1 MLRNKLFHED
11 ESLIMTIGIWL
22 QQIGGMLAVLYF
34 FLVPLF
40 ALTLGLIW
48 VETITTTK
56 VMWIVDVVVWVM
68 VASIL
73 LIGFGTLFEE
83 IDSKKTKELKEKIN
97 RGFL

>member
-68 VASIL
+68 VGSIL

-83 IDSKKTKELKEKIN
+83 IDSKKTKGLKWWE
-97 RGFL
+97 

>member
-22 QQIGGMLAVLYF
+22 QQFGGMLAVLYF

-40 ALTLGLIW
+40 ALTIGLIW

-68 VASIL
+68 VGSIL

-83 IDSKKTKELKEKIN
+83 IEDNKKKAKKRLIK
-97 RGFL
+97 

>member
-22 QQIGGMLAVLYF
+22 QQFGGMLAVLYF

-40 ALTLGLIW
+40 ALTIGLIW
-48 VETITTTK
+48 IETITTTK

-73 LIGFGTLFEE
+73 MIGFGNLCEE
-83 IDSKKTKELKEKIN
+83 IETDKKKVKK
-97 RGFL
+97 

>member
-40 ALTLGLIW
+40 ALTIGLIW

-73 LIGFGTLFEE
+73 LIGFGTLCEE
-83 IDSKKTKELKEKIN
+83 IEENKRKGKSNGKI
-97 RGFL
+97 